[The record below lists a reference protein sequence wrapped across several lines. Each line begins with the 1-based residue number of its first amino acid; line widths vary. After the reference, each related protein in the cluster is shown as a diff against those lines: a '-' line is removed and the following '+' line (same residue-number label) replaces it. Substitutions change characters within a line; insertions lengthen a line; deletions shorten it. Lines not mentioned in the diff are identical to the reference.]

1 MRRGLMKKLSPIL
14 MLWCGAAV
22 FAQTPSGAASAATA
36 NEVNVTQIMGFEGT
50 AKNTKGKLSIQD
62 TALQFQKSGDTAVQI
77 RLAAIQDVVLGEENR
92 QVGGLPMT
100 LGKVAT
106 PYGGGRVVSLFSHKK
121 FDTLTVQYLDSN
133 GAWHGAIFELV
144 KGEAES
150 FRSELITKGAHV
162 VHAENKAAKQN
173 APEVS
178 SESK

>member
-1 MRRGLMKKLSPIL
+1 MKKIFPIL
-14 MLWCGAAV
+14 VLWCGAAV
-22 FAQTPSGAASAATA
+22 FAQTPSGAVSAATI

-62 TALQFQKSGDTAVQI
+62 AALQFQKSGDNPAEVSV
-77 RLAAIQDVVLGEENR
+77 ASIQDVVLGVENR

-133 GAWHGAIFELV
+133 GALHGAIFELV

-150 FRSELITKGAHV
+150 FRSQLIAKGARV
-162 VHAENKAAKQN
+162 IQAENKAARQN

-178 SESK
+178 SEGK